1 MICKPDAVV
10 MGFPAVW
17 ADAVVA
23 IMGGAIAAARAVNA
37 VCMIVRREACIFN
50 GLSSINRDVSSLT
63 GRALPPR
70 QPTQIRRTGSPVRHQ
85 FNRSLMGS
93 SGPGYPRRCRHHLLG
108 DHRKPRQLGGAEGSG
123 NRDIGGIAA

>member
-37 VCMIVRREACIFN
+37 LCMIVRREACIFN

-63 GRALPPR
+63 AHALPPR
-70 QPTQIRRTGSPVRHQ
+70 QPTQIRRTGSQ
-85 FNRSLMGS
+85 SGAIQEESDGGS
-93 SGPGYPRRCRHHLLG
+93 GGPGYPRRL
-108 DHRKPRQLGGAEGSG
+108 
-123 NRDIGGIAA
+123 